1 MMLNRRIS
9 LAKKNSTKSSEF
21 KNVKVIY
28 EDNHIIAINKDC
40 GEVVQGDKT
49 GDETILDKVKDYL
62 KVKYNKP
69 GNVFLGLPHRLDRP
83 TSGIL
88 ILAKTS
94 KVLPRLN
101 KLFQTKSA
109 IQKIYWAVVDKRP
122 PKYTDTIEHYLIK
135 NEQRNKSYVTQKD
148 TEGAKLASLTYRH
161 VASIDRY
168 HLLEV
173 EIHTG
178 RHHQIRAQLKQ
189 LGLQIK
195 GDLKYGFPRSNKN
208 KGIHLHARK
217 VELIHPVKKEPL
229 IIVANPPK
237 DPVWDE
243 FLKMFQAG
251 RYSPVEPA

>member
-1 MMLNRRIS
+1 M
-9 LAKKNSTKSSEF
+9 
-21 KNVKVIY
+21 KVVY
-28 EDNHIIAINKDC
+28 EDNHIIAINKAC

-49 GDETILDKVKDYL
+49 GDETVIDIVKQYL
-62 KVKYNKP
+62 KKKYNKP

-83 TSGIL
+83 TSGLL
-88 ILAKTS
+88 ILAKTG

-109 IQKIYWAVVDKRP
+109 IKKIYWAVVDQRP
-122 PKYTDTIEHYLIK
+122 PKYSDTLENYLVK
-135 NEQRNKSYVTQKD
+135 NEPRNKSYVTKQS

-178 RHHQIRAQLKQ
+178 RHHQIRVQLNQ
-189 LGLQIK
+189 LGLHIK
-195 GDLKYGFPRSNKN
+195 GDLKYGAQRSNKN

-217 VELIHPVKKEPL
+217 IEMIHPVRKEPL
-229 IIVANPPK
+229 TIVADPPK

-243 FLKMFQAG
+243 FIKIFKAG
-251 RYSPVEPA
+251 RFSPVQPV